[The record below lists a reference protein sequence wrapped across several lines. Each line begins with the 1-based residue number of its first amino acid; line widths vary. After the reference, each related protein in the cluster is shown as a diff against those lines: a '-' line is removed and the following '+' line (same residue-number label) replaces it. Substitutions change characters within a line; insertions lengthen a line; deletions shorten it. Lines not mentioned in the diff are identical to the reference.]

1 MFTAWPPPGMPGN
14 HQPSPRRH
22 LSRWLR
28 RRPPGKLTYEIARQL
43 VDDIVLVSEDD
54 IRQSMVALIQ
64 RNKVITEGAG
74 ALACAALLSGKLD
87 SYIQNRKTVSLI
99 SGAISISPGY
109 RKLPVLLTLNSI
121 HK

>member
-1 MFTAWPPPGMPGN
+1 HAGTLADGCDVA
-14 HQPSPRRH
+14 R
-22 LSRWLR
+22 
-28 RRPPGKLTYEIARQL
+28 PGKLTYEIARQL

-99 SGAISISPGY
+99 SGGNIDLSRVSQITGFVDA
-109 RKLPVLLTLNSI
+109 
-121 HK
+121 

>member
-1 MFTAWPPPGMPGN
+1 M
-14 HQPSPRRH
+14 
-22 LSRWLR
+22 
-28 RRPPGKLTYEIARQL
+28 
-43 VDDIVLVSEDD
+43 SEDD

-64 RNKVITEGAG
+64 RNKVITEGR